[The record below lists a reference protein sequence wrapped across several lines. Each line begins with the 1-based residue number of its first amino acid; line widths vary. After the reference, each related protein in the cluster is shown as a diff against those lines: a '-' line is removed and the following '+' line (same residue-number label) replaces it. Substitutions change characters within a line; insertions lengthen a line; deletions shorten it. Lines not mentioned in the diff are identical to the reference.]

1 MAKQVIE
8 NLESAATVRGKINS
22 NFDDLYANK
31 APNSHSSANATYGI
45 GTNSLFGHVK
55 VTNGNGLSI
64 SDGTISMAVGSTSA
78 AGALQLNNTLT
89 STSTAQALTA
99 AQGKALNDSISSLS
113 SSKAPN
119 SHASTATTYGVA
131 TTSAY
136 GHVKVTTGNGLALS
150 SGTLSMAAASTS
162 AVGAVQLNN
171 TLTSTSTAQALTAAQ
186 GKALNDVLA
195 TKARAYYGSS
205 APSSST
211 GQNGDIYFLV

>member
-22 NFDDLYANK
+22 NFDDLYTNK
-31 APNSHSSANATYGI
+31 APNSHSSANATYGV

-64 SDGTISMAVGSTSA
+64 SDGTISMAVGSTSS

-150 SGTLSMAAASTS
+150 SGTLSMGAASTS

-186 GKALNDVLA
+186 GKALNDVLV